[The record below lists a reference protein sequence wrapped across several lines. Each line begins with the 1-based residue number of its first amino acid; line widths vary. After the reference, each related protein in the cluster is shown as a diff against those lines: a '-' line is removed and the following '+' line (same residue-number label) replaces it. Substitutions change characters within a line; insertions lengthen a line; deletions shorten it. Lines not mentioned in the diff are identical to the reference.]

1 MGLTN
6 SARLMPFSSFFRI
19 AVIVLLSSP
28 MIAFAQAQDRAVDLE
43 LVLAADGSGSI
54 DDDELRLQRDG
65 YGQAMM
71 HPRVLEAIQFGP
83 RGRIAVAYV
92 EWGAPDSQHTIVDWT
107 IISDRAS
114 AARFAQALVDAPRA
128 AFGYNSISNALVYAA
143 DLIHSN
149 DIASIRQII
158 DVSADAGNIGGI
170 AIDLARDTVVQSGIT
185 INGLAIARGGGRP
198 SGANRGYGTLENY
211 FAQVVIGGAGAFVV
225 VAGEE
230 LSFAEAVQRKLI
242 LEIASAT
249 PTGPARTLPA
259 ANPSAPGA
267 PSFVAADWPA
277 SSVSIRRSRNR
288 RSPFGRPLAVRG
300 RAGTSRYPTT
310 PGRHR

>member
-1 MGLTN
+1 LIL
-6 SARLMPFSSFFRI
+6 RPFHT
-19 AVIVLLSSP
+19 AVILLLVP
-28 MIAFAQAQDRAVDLE
+28 LMIATAQAQNRSVDLE

-54 DDDELRLQRDG
+54 DDDELRLQREG

-107 IISDRAS
+107 FISDRAS
-114 AARFAQALVDAPRA
+114 AARFARALVDAPRA

-149 DIASIRQII
+149 DIASIRRII

-170 AIDLARDTVVQSGIT
+170 AIELARDTVVQSGIT

-230 LSFAEAVQRKLI
+230 LSFAEAVRRKLI

-249 PTGPARTLPA
+249 PTGPRRTV
-259 ANPSAPGA
+259 SA
-267 PSFVAADWPA
+267 A
-277 SSVSIRRSRNR
+277 SSASRGTPSSAVADPQGSAESIRQ
-288 RSPFGRPLAVRG
+288 
-300 RAGTSRYPTT
+300 
-310 PGRHR
+310 